1 MSLEAELVA
10 QMKAHAGLA
19 ALVGTRVY
27 PGLLPPQPTYPA
39 VTYAIVS
46 DVPEHAMGTD
56 PGAKTARVSVTVWSL
71 SYKAAK
77 DCADQVVAALSRYR
91 HASAPTIWD
100 TLMDNQLDT
109 YDDTV
114 RAHGVVT
121 DFRVFY
127 SEA

>member
-1 MSLEAELVA
+1 MSLEAELVT
-10 QMKAHAGLA
+10 QMKGHAGLS
-19 ALVGTRVY
+19 ALVGARVY

-39 VTYAIVS
+39 VTYTIVS

>member
-1 MSLEAELVA
+1 MSLEAELVTR
-10 QMKAHAGLA
+10 MKAHTGLA
-19 ALVGTRVY
+19 ALVGARVY

-56 PGAKTARVSVTVWSL
+56 PGTKTARVQTTVWSL

-91 HASAPTIWD
+91 HASAPTITD
-100 TLMDNQLDT
+100 VLMDNQLDT